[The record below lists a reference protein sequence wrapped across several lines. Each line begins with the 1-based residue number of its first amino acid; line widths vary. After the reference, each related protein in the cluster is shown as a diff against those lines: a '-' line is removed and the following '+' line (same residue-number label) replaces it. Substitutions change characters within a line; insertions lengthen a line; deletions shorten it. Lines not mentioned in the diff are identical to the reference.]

1 MEIPQAFLEDMRSL
15 LGKNYSA
22 FERAFFSQPPVRG
35 LRVNTLKLT
44 PEAFSSISPYP
55 LTPSPLCRDSFLL
68 DSDARVGLHPFHHAG
83 LFYMQEPS
91 ASAVVEALDPSPGT
105 MVLDLCAAP
114 GGKSHTSWPRVWQE
128 TAFWLRTN
136 VLHRVYSRCVPIS
149 NESAHEMLWSHPLC
163 RMCLR
168 RHLTRASTPWS

>member
-1 MEIPQAFLEDMRSL
+1 MVPSFPAVDRPLSL
-15 LGKNYSA
+15 LYNVNRTTKTQRYACLQANDRKRRLIYGDPAGVFRRYAQLARQNYSA

-105 MVLDLCAAP
+105 MVLD
-114 GGKSHTSWPRVWQE
+114 S
-128 TAFWLRTN
+128 LRGAG
-136 VLHRVYSRCVPIS
+136 R
-149 NESAHEMLWSHPLC
+149 
-163 RMCLR
+163 
-168 RHLTRASTPWS
+168 